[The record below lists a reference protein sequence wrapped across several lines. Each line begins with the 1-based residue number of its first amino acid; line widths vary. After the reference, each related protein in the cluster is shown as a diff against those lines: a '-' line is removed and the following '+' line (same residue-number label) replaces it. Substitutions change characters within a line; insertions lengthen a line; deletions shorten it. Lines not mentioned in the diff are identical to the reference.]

1 MKLVRGKIPELYP
14 ENTYR
19 RVRDW
24 EEHVLLL
31 RLKLAEEVGELLSA
45 PDRESL
51 IKEIVDVRQVLM
63 TLAGLSGISVPEL
76 VDTGLDKISQRG
88 DFLDGWVLL

>member
-1 MKLVRGKIPELYP
+1 MKLVRGKIPALYP
-14 ENTYR
+14 EHTYR
-19 RVRDW
+19 RVRDR

-51 IKEIVDVRQVLM
+51 IKEIVDVRHVL
-63 TLAGLSGISVPEL
+63 TALAGLSGISGSEL
-76 VDTGLDKISQRG
+76 EDTGRDKTSQRG